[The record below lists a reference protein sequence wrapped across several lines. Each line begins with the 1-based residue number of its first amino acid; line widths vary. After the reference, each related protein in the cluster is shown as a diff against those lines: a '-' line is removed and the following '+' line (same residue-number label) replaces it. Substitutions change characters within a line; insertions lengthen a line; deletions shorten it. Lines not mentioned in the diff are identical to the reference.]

1 MATKKKITWA
11 EWKVRWKSEWTSD
24 KVKAEWNKMWN
35 TDLIPGAKGFREKQ
49 PGMFALFV
57 LLCIYSF
64 LVIIIRIE
72 PSDDINLMKEE
83 IVALEEEKDRLNQ
96 QVTVLQKENQ
106 SLQQQIEEANAK
118 QAMNPSPHLENSAT
132 YVTMPTLVN

>member
-1 MATKKKITWA
+1 MAAKKKKITWA
-11 EWKVRWKSEWTSD
+11 EWKARWKSEWTSD

-35 TDLIPGAKGFREKQ
+35 TDLIPVTKEFKAKQ

-64 LVIIIRIE
+64 LAIIIRIE

-106 SLQQQIEEANAK
+106 SLE
-118 QAMNPSPHLENSAT
+118 
-132 YVTMPTLVN
+132 

>member
-11 EWKVRWKSEWTSD
+11 EWKARWKSEWTSN
-24 KVKAEWNKMWN
+24 KVKMEWNKMWN
-35 TDLIPGAKGFREKQ
+35 TDLIPAAKEFKAKQ

-64 LVIIIRIE
+64 LAIIIRIE
-72 PSDDINLMKEE
+72 PSYDINLLKEE
-83 IVALEEEKDRLNQ
+83 IIALEEEKDRLSQ

-106 SLQQQIEEANAK
+106 SLKQQI
-118 QAMNPSPHLENSAT
+118 
-132 YVTMPTLVN
+132 